1 MMQKRRLKK
10 TPVAFV
16 LVILLLIALGV
27 GSATQNNATLFS
39 PLYEIYQYLQNYFYW
54 PEEVIDQEL
63 LYGAIK
69 GMVEQLDDP
78 YSEFLDPEERELWE
92 MSLEGELT
100 GVGIEIGIRD
110 GLLTVIAPL
119 AETPAD
125 RAGILSGDKILAI
138 DGDST
143 ENITLTEA
151 SLRIR
156 GEIGTTVV
164 LLVRHKDGAEEEISI
179 VRDLIVVEAVKSELL
194 EDGRIGYIQIRR
206 FESDTTLE
214 LDQALVN
221 FDLNRLEGFILDLR
235 NNGGGR
241 LEAAISVSS
250 RFVDEGIICTTKGRV
265 AGEQSYHSSGNVVP
279 NLPLVVLI
287 NGGTASAAEIT
298 AGAIR
303 DHNMGILMG
312 ERTFG
317 KGVIQRL
324 MQFAD
329 NSALKLT
336 TGEYYTPLGHV
347 VHEVGL
353 EPDIPLT
360 EEDDPIEAAIAW
372 LDAHVGVEMPIS
384 LATGTTR

>member
-1 MMQKRRLKK
+1 MRKKWLKK
-10 TPVAFV
+10 APVAFSLV
-16 LVILLLIALGV
+16 LFVLIAFGA
-27 GSATQNNATLFS
+27 GSATQNNTALFS

-69 GMVEQLDDP
+69 GMVDQLDDP
-78 YSEFLDPEERELWE
+78 YSEFLDPEEREQWE

-100 GVGIEIGIRD
+100 GIGVEIGIRD
-110 GLLTVIAPL
+110 GLLTIIAPL
-119 AETPAD
+119 VETPAE
-125 RAGILSGDKILAI
+125 RAGILPGDKVLAI

-143 ENITLTEA
+143 EGITLTEA

-156 GEIGTTVV
+156 GEIGTSVV
-164 LLVRHKDGAEEEISI
+164 LLVRHKDGTEEEILV

-194 EDGRIGYIQIRR
+194 EDDRIGYIQIRR
-206 FESDTTLE
+206 FDSDTTLE
-214 LDQALVN
+214 LDRALVN
-221 FDLNRLEGFILDLR
+221 FDLNELEGFILDLR

-241 LEAAISVSS
+241 LETAISVSS
-250 RFVDEGIICTTKGRV
+250 RFVDEGIICMTKGRV
-265 AGEQSYHSSGNVVP
+265 AGEQSYYSSGNAVP
-279 NLPLVVLI
+279 NLPLVVLV

-303 DHNMGILMG
+303 DHGMGILMG

-353 EPDIPLT
+353 EPDIALS
-360 EEDDPIEAAIAW
+360 EDDDPIEAAVAW
-372 LDAHVGVEMPIS
+372 LVAHVGIEMP
-384 LATGTTR
+384 LVHATGAAH